1 MKTPMYADGI
11 LTMKPEGIDPDVW
24 LCFCSDATRTIRN
37 MNDPRPRPKSIDD
50 DRRQSREE
58 D

>member
-1 MKTPMYADGI
+1 MYADGI